1 MYELIIYIEEG
12 KLVKI
17 LKNPNIDKIK
27 TNNKI

>member
-17 LKNPNIDKIK
+17 LQNPNIDKIK